1 MAVNEFM
8 HPRNR
13 YRERPNFQDLVKQF
27 PELNQ
32 VAIVDVSG
40 KVKLNY
46 KDAQALQLLSKC
58 LLQRDFGLSLE
69 LPPGKLVPTLP
80 LRLNY
85 IHWLEDIGDIAGW
98 HEKEPVRGIDIGCG
112 ASCIY
117 PLLAVVQTKQRWHM
131 LAIEKA
137 EDSLQIAKA
146 NVIRNSFEQFID
158 VRPQVAGGQTILLE
172 VLNNH
177 PDERFD
183 FCMCNPPFY
192 DSATGVK
199 YQNRTGKRREPSN
212 ASTGSTEE
220 LCTDGGE
227 VSFIGQIIEESLQLK
242 DRVSVYTTMIGH
254 KKSYEEILRKFKHS
268 SIQNISVSKFCQGN
282 TTRWAVGWS
291 FDNRIVLNRLND
303 AIDIESHGTGKKK
316 TLNKTIE
323 WKIWNAPEGHQVS
336 QLAHL
341 KLYLIGVLQSIAL
354 HVRVLSEESEVI
366 LCELTAHQN
375 TWSHQRRKR
384 RCKETTDHKHEKHL
398 RNSDIIESYDENENS
413 QEKRPKLEPTA
424 VCDELKQSE
433 KPYLK
438 AALNLHRKSCDYFV
452 ALQYIDGKAGK
463 DSVNQILQYIKNIS
477 RTQPFVEMCL

>member
-1 MAVNEFM
+1 M

-46 KDAQALQLLSKC
+46 KDAQALQLLSKY
-58 LLQRDFGLSLE
+58 LLLRDFGLNLE

-98 HEKEPVRGIDIGCG
+98 QGKDSVKGIDIGCG

-117 PLLAVVQTKQRWHM
+117 PLLAVVQTNHRWHM
-131 LAIEKA
+131 VAIEKA

-146 NVIRNSFEQFID
+146 NVLRNSLEQYID

-199 YQNRTGKRREPSN
+199 HQNRTGKRREPSN
-212 ASTGSTEE
+212 ASTGSVEE

-227 VSFIGQIIEESLQLK
+227 VSFISQIIEESLQLK
-242 DRVSVYTTMIGH
+242 DRVSVYTTMI
-254 KKSYEEILRKFKHS
+254 
-268 SIQNISVSKFCQGN
+268 
-282 TTRWAVGWS
+282 AS
-291 FDNRIVLNRLND
+291 FAKVIRL
-303 AIDIESHGTGKKK
+303 
-316 TLNKTIE
+316 
-323 WKIWNAPEGHQVS
+323 
-336 QLAHL
+336 
-341 KLYLIGVLQSIAL
+341 
-354 HVRVLSEESEVI
+354 
-366 LCELTAHQN
+366 
-375 TWSHQRRKR
+375 
-384 RCKETTDHKHEKHL
+384 
-398 RNSDIIESYDENENS
+398 
-413 QEKRPKLEPTA
+413 
-424 VCDELKQSE
+424 
-433 KPYLK
+433 
-438 AALNLHRKSCDYFV
+438 
-452 ALQYIDGKAGK
+452 DG
-463 DSVNQILQYIKNIS
+463 
-477 RTQPFVEMCL
+477 P